1 MPWPAAPRSRR
12 GARRGSIRRGGPAHG
27 GRGEPWGTRPT
38 GAIGGPSSRGLSRG
52 QTVLD
57 AYPRSLAIPR
67 GSPPCIHGAGVM
79 RSPVSA
85 SAVTGCVARNTQGR
99 VIMKKLVWGAM
110 IASGLSLFAIRTASA
125 QPADVKIYDVGH
137 SGTGCPAGSVDWNI
151 SQNSSSVFLG
161 FDAFVAETS
170 ASVTS
175 ARKNCQIVMDLRFD
189 PAWSFTVF
197 RVDYRGFADLD
208 AGV

>member
-1 MPWPAAPRSRR
+1 
-12 GARRGSIRRGGPAHG
+12 
-27 GRGEPWGTRPT
+27 
-38 GAIGGPSSRGLSRG
+38 
-52 QTVLD
+52 
-57 AYPRSLAIPR
+57 
-67 GSPPCIHGAGVM
+67 
-79 RSPVSA
+79 
-85 SAVTGCVARNTQGR
+85 
-99 VIMKKLVWGAM
+99 MKKLVRGAM

-208 AGV
+208 AGVLAQQKSTYFFQGVPPAGDASASTTLYGSFFNNYSRSDEVGLLVWSPCDGSNSPLVINTEVRVKGQTNLRGSMTLDSVSGKVVQVYDLKWRKCH